1 MRGDP
6 KSKGRGEAGD
16 DGRLVRRSGL
26 LRKSEQ
32 RSDRDAASIEFLIAF
47 CRHLIREN
55 PSSDALYLAMSAAA
69 HEVGITQ
76 EQAARFKA
84 AILAERA
91 QSKWPEGFFA

>member
-1 MRGDP
+1 
-6 KSKGRGEAGD
+6 
-16 DGRLVRRSGL
+16 
-26 LRKSEQ
+26 
-32 RSDRDAASIEFLIAF
+32 
-47 CRHLIREN
+47 
-55 PSSDALYLAMSAAA
+55 MSAAA